1 MIEPEL
7 FNFKPPLN
15 KHEYV
20 QKHWD
25 KLLANIDECGLTH
38 SISVVL
44 PDTIFIPNYIENIFT
59 ENGQYY
65 LIKNVTLCSL
75 IDPGFITSFVK
86 NGNVYAISLNTHID
100 AEDCISITNNNL
112 LQMSLIQSSYQNMCL
127 PAKDSK
133 ITLDLKGLKFSSKS
147 YQRIKESFERFQT
160 KFDMIICWESNNDD
174 VCPSSIA
181 SYFHKNGFDC
191 QGCIP
196 RTTINRKYNMTIPT
210 GTDDFALLDTW
221 LSYFSLDINI
231 DDRIPSI
238 LPDGKL
244 TKSNSR
250 NVGQVTQIVWTG
262 FFDNQKVKFLLEKFR
277 EFQENEGKIYW
288 MAIHLEPFT
297 NSPYPYTHRTI
308 VLNPDKKYFVSYC
321 TKCKKC

>member
-7 FNFKPPLN
+7 FNFKPPLK
-15 KHEYV
+15 KHVYV
-20 QKHWD
+20 QKRWD
-25 KLLANIDECGLTH
+25 KLLENIDECGLTH

-44 PDTIFIPNYIENIFT
+44 PDTIFIPSYIENIFT

-100 AEDCISITNNNL
+100 AEDCISITNSNL
-112 LQMSLIQSSYQNMCL
+112 LQMSLIQSSYQSICL
-127 PAKDSK
+127 PVKDSK
-133 ITLDLKGLKFSSKS
+133 ITLDLKSLKFSSKS

-160 KFDMIICWESNNDD
+160 KFDMLVCWESNDDD

-181 SYFHKNGFDC
+181 SYFNKNGFEC
-191 QGCIP
+191 QECNP
-196 RTTINRKYNMTIPT
+196 RSITSRKYNMTIPT
-210 GTDDFALLDTW
+210 GTDDFGLLDTW
-221 LSYFSLDINI
+221 LSYFSLDIKI
-231 DDRIPSI
+231 DDKIPSI

-250 NVGQVTQIVWTG
+250 NVGQVTEIVWTG
-262 FFDNQKVKFLLEKFR
+262 FFNNQKVKLLLEKFR
-277 EFQENEGKIYW
+277 EFQEKEGKIYW
-288 MAIHLEPFT
+288 IAIHLEPFL
-297 NSPYPYTHRTI
+297 NSPYPCTHRTI
-308 VLNPDKKYFVSYC
+308 ILNPDEKYSVSYC